1 MAATAIKGRKP
12 RSCSMCKKE
21 MTSNKAL
28 ERNASRTSPQHKRL
42 IWQRTFY
49 LNIFTGTM
57 FIP

>member
-28 ERNASRTSPQHKRL
+28 ERNALGLP
-42 IWQRTFY
+42 
-49 LNIFTGTM
+49 LNTKD
-57 FIP
+57 